1 MNNRLKE
8 IRRTLHM
15 TQKEL
20 GDVLGITNGAVSD
33 IEKGKAA
40 LTERNI
46 SLICEK
52 LNIDKDWLKSGTGD
66 MFLPELPEDEFSK
79 ILSEIE
85 ESNDDFI
92 KNFLKIY
99 WQLDENGKK
108 VIKCFAKTLAEN
120 QE

>member
-46 SLICEK
+46 SLI
-52 LNIDKDWLKSGTGD
+52 
-66 MFLPELPEDEFSK
+66 
-79 ILSEIE
+79 
-85 ESNDDFI
+85 
-92 KNFLKIY
+92 
-99 WQLDENGKK
+99 
-108 VIKCFAKTLAEN
+108 
-120 QE
+120 

>member
-1 MNNRLKE
+1 
-8 IRRTLHM
+8 M

-52 LNIDKDWLKSGTGD
+52 LNIDKDWL
-66 MFLPELPEDEFSK
+66 
-79 ILSEIE
+79 
-85 ESNDDFI
+85 
-92 KNFLKIY
+92 
-99 WQLDENGKK
+99 
-108 VIKCFAKTLAEN
+108 
-120 QE
+120 